1 MVTEKEQKEPFGPGD
16 PDWQEFHAK
25 LHFKIHKAKHH
36 HKEFQRFRRFFRYFR
51 PAVLLI
57 NILLLYL
64 LFSLVGVKGLGIL
77 FAAIIIAKEIIHI
90 MFIRGIQKRLFIP
103 VEELKK
109 GVDEIAKGNY
119 NVRVNYFIP
128 NEMGMLINSFNDM
141 ARKLYEG
148 EKLQAEYEE
157 NRKTLIANISHDL
170 KTPIATI
177 QGYIEAILDGTA
189 DTPEKQDQY
198 LKTISRNTVYINNL
212 INDLFLFSQLDLQKL
227 DFHFETVPVVNF
239 MNDLMEEYQFE
250 FEEKK
255 IRLQYELQLE
265 NDPPVHL
272 DRKRFRQA
280 FNNILN
286 NAVKHGPETGLSIR
300 VKLYGQEGLVY
311 IDIQDNGPGIP
322 EEKLSHIFDR
332 FYRVDTER
340 TKDITS
346 TGLGLSIAKEL
357 VEAHG
362 GEITVSS
369 IEHEGTC
376 FTIMLPVVEN
386 FEGGV
391 EDETHLDH

>member
-1 MVTEKEQKEPFGPGD
+1 M
-16 PDWQEFHAK
+16 
-25 LHFKIHKAKHH
+25 
-36 HKEFQRFRRFFRYFR
+36 
-51 PAVLLI
+51 
-57 NILLLYL
+57 
-64 LFSLVGVKGLGIL
+64 
-77 FAAIIIAKEIIHI
+77 
-90 MFIRGIQKRLFIP
+90 
-103 VEELKK
+103 
-109 GVDEIAKGNY
+109 
-119 NVRVNYFIP
+119 
-128 NEMGMLINSFNDM
+128 
-141 ARKLYEG
+141 
-148 EKLQAEYEE
+148 
-157 NRKTLIANISHDL
+157 
-170 KTPIATI
+170 
-177 QGYIEAILDGTA
+177 
-189 DTPEKQDQY
+189 
-198 LKTISRNTVYINNL
+198 KTISRNTVYINNL

-265 NDPPVHL
+265 NDPSVHL

-357 VEAHG
+357 DEAHG

>member
-1 MVTEKEQKEPFGPGD
+1 MVTEKEQQEPFGPVD
-16 PDWQEFHAK
+16 PDWREFHAK
-25 LHFKIHKAKHH
+25 LHFKIHKANRHH
-36 HKEFQRFRRFFRYFR
+36 REFQRFRRGFRYFR
-51 PAVLLI
+51 PAVLLV
-57 NILLLYL
+57 NIIILYL

-77 FAAIIIAKEIIHI
+77 FAAIIITKEIIHVL
-90 MFIRGIQKRLFIP
+90 FVREIQKRIFIP

-119 NVRVNYFIP
+119 NVRVDYFIP

-170 KTPIATI
+170 KTPITTI
-177 QGYIEAILDGTA
+177 EGYIEAILDGTA

-227 DFHFETVPVVNF
+227 DFHFETVPVVSF

-265 NDPPVHL
+265 NDLPVHL

-280 FNNILN
+280 FNNIIN

-322 EEKLSHIFDR
+322 EEKLTHIFDR

-340 TKDITS
+340 TKDIIS

-391 EDETHLDH
+391 EDETYFDH